1 MPCIHI
7 KLILI
12 MIKTIKFH
20 DLHRKSKFYLEENKM
35 IIRQYRKPI
44 VPKYANYDYVQV
56 YDGNDKFVGWIK
68 MYYR

>member
-1 MPCIHI
+1 MKQI
-7 KLILI
+7 
-12 MIKTIKFH
+12 
-20 DLHRKSKFYLEENKM
+20 YLEERKM

-56 YDGNDKFVGWIK
+56 YDGNDKFIGWIK